1 MPSFM
6 VIYPHI
12 DWKWSGG
19 MKRLLHIKMTTTRI
33 IVLGFLIGILL
44 GGFLLWLPVSS
55 KAGQDISFVDALFV
69 ATTSLCVTGLTP
81 VVMAE
86 QWNYFGQA
94 VILFLMQFVLLQ
106 NINLKNTIY
115 KDIFLSH

>member
-1 MPSFM
+1 
-6 VIYPHI
+6 
-12 DWKWSGG
+12 
-19 MKRLLHIKMTTTRI
+19 MKRRLHIKMTTTRI

-86 QWNYFGQA
+86 QWNYFGQT
-94 VILFLMQFVLLQ
+94 VILFLMQL
-106 NINLKNTIY
+106 
-115 KDIFLSH
+115 